1 MYKADDINAA
11 DKSVRN
17 MFDDAVK
24 RHPNWDGK
32 SLAELTLILAEE
44 CGEAIQVVN
53 DISEYSDDPEMQR
66 DLLMHYVVEVAQV
79 GAVARRI
86 LAEIHRRDRG

>member
-1 MYKADDINAA
+1 MYRKDDKDAA
-11 DKSVRN
+11 EAAVRSA
-17 MFDDAVK
+17 FDEAVE
-24 RHPNWDGK
+24 RHPNWDGE

-66 DLLMHYVVEVAQV
+66 DLLMHYVVEVSQV
-79 GAVARRI
+79 GAVALRI

>member
-1 MYKADDINAA
+1 MYKTDDLNAA
-11 DKSVRN
+11 DAAVRSA
-17 MFDDAVK
+17 FDEAVK

-44 CGEAIQVVN
+44 CGEAVQVVN
-53 DISEYSDDPEMQR
+53 DISEYSDDPDMQR
-66 DLLMHYVVEVAQV
+66 DLLTHYVVEVAQV

>member
-1 MYKADDINAA
+1 MYKTDDINAA
-11 DKSVRN
+11 DKSIRN

-24 RHPNWDGK
+24 RHPNWSMFSFSDM
-32 SLAELTLILAEE
+32 TLILAEE

-53 DISEYSDDPEMQR
+53 DISEYSDDLEMQR
-66 DLLMHYVVEVAQV
+66 DLLMHYVVEVSQV